1 MARNISTTFSP
12 KEERKLLRNFDIPSS
27 PAHKQRFAQNI
38 LKMAGLVKEDG
49 TVDTDKFA
57 QQFMDYGYPVPDNLH
72 DSAKFN
78 IYTEA
83 ELLTEKI
90 YPFVHENKE
99 AIEAVFFGSA
109 METFISDS
117 YTFDN

>member
-1 MARNISTTFSP
+1 
-12 KEERKLLRNFDIPSS
+12 
-27 PAHKQRFAQNI
+27 
-38 LKMAGLVKEDG
+38 MAGLVKDDG

-90 YPFVHENKE
+90 YPFTDSAKEVLVQFNK
-99 AIEAVFFGSA
+99 IYIQNSTNVNVLSKKQQVTTWG
-109 METFISDS
+109 
-117 YTFDN
+117 